1 MSVLMRKPSDNGLQ
15 CVADMVGVWDKLAIA
30 LGVPMVKIKEYRHQ
44 SLSSIT
50 SLLYWRNGS
59 TGNPVTWKFLLD
71 KVQGIPDL
79 GQPMAEDIEKGIT
92 ANPDWTD
99 SGSNPQQVTIKPS
112 FMNKSP
118 TDAGLQGIVSDP
130 NIGGFWTQLATAV
143 GVPAPFI
150 KRCEQ
155 NPTPGVTALRYWVN
169 GNVDDVDTTW
179 EFLLDTMREDP
190 NLGKDVVDKLEKKIE
205 GHRHW
210 TQW

>member
-1 MSVLMRKPSDNGLQ
+1 MRKPSDNGLQ

-99 SGSNPQQVTIKPS
+99 SGTYMGSRWHAYIHIFQ
-112 FMNKSP
+112 
-118 TDAGLQGIVSDP
+118 D
-130 NIGGFWTQLATAV
+130 
-143 GVPAPFI
+143 
-150 KRCEQ
+150 
-155 NPTPGVTALRYWVN
+155 VN
-169 GNVDDVDTTW
+169 GMLWCVTLFLIVQVPTHSKLPLNHHVRFFMT
-179 EFLLDTMREDP
+179 EFLMLLYCNIVLMCMYRYV
-190 NLGKDVVDKLEKKIE
+190 LY
-205 GHRHW
+205 
-210 TQW
+210 